1 MQWVR
6 VQGLCG
12 EANRNMSSLCRKI
25 FFPQHADMEEIIT
38 GFRHKNV
45 GYEMH
50 YQVLELGINIIETN
64 KDLMNKYCKI
74 EVTN

>member
-1 MQWVR
+1 MGQSTGFVWGSQQEYVIPMQ
-6 VQGLCG
+6 
-12 EANRNMSSLCRKI
+12 KD